1 MSMTRQRNSA
11 ACDACRA
18 RKVKCMVSDGQSKC
32 STCTELDIHCAS
44 VQPRKKRGP
53 KNRYVQ
59 TLRNELDGRS
69 GERSLS
75 LEALAPFEL
84 IQQLVA
90 DWFGWIHPVAPILQ
104 QDQFMQRL
112 TDSQAS
118 PDNVS
123 TSFLLLVA
131 SIGAATVASL
141 RRRRHLYTN
150 VTVESCLDFADRLG
164 VWSPNAAITVE
175 RSIAMYNFGSALHHE
190 HGIDSPLSHRLITEA
205 AMSVKYLI
213 HQSIDTLSF
222 MDAQILKRLYWL
234 IYAGNCTS
242 DMYGRQLLLLRQAHD
257 QTNTF
262 MPLEISDAQLLDH
275 GDPSSSNRIS
285 SEHSY
290 VPGLNAL
297 SRLFMV
303 WQSSQATATQW
314 MENLQAHIERTHRL
328 VDNLPPEL
336 SWKGSHINGGFGFN
350 VQTVNLKIT
359 QLHIR
364 SNLLEQMN
372 SIAKVEG
379 LLITPHAIIEE
390 RHRVVDELLDILY
403 HMPTEVFDA
412 NGYSIIPKIRDI
424 GSALL
429 DELRTGSHGRTLQ
442 ASVNLDRLLARLEN
456 LDLRPATAT
465 PYF

>member
-1 MSMTRQRNSA
+1 
-11 ACDACRA
+11 
-18 RKVKCMVSDGQSKC
+18 MVPDGDSKC
-32 STCTELDIHCAS
+32 STCIELNIDCTS

-59 TLRNELDGRS
+59 ALRNELDGRS
-69 GERSLS
+69 LTREPFFNLI
-75 LEALAPFEL
+75 ELAPPEITL
-84 IQQLVA
+84 QVVA
-90 DWFGWIHPVAPILQ
+90 DWFGWIHPVAPILH
-104 QDQFMQRL
+104 QDRFMQRL
-112 TDSQAS
+112 RDSQSS
-118 PDNVS
+118 PDSVS

-131 SIGAATVASL
+131 SICAATVASL

-150 VTVESCLDFADRLG
+150 VTVESCLDFAERLG
-164 VWSPNAAITVE
+164 VWSPDAAITVE

-205 AMSVKYLI
+205 AMSVKFLI

-222 MDAQILKRLYWL
+222 LDAQIVKRLYWL
-234 IYAGNCTS
+234 VYAGHCTS
-242 DMYGRQLLLLRQAHD
+242 DMYGRQLLFLRQAHD
-257 QTNTF
+257 QTSAL
-262 MPLEISDAQLLDH
+262 MPAEVSDAQLLD
-275 GDPSSSNRIS
+275 GDEPSSPDHIG

-303 WQSSQATATQW
+303 WQSSQATLTQS
-314 MENLQAHIERTHRL
+314 MENLQAHIERAHRI

-336 SWKGSHINGGFGFN
+336 SWKGIQISGDFGFD

-372 SIAKVEG
+372 TIAKTEG

-390 RHRVVDELLDILY
+390 RHRVVEELLDILY

-442 ASVNLDRLLARLEN
+442 ASVNLDRLLAKLEN
-456 LDLRPATAT
+456 LDLRPANAT

>member
-1 MSMTRQRNSA
+1 MTRQRSSA

-18 RKVKCMVSDGQSKC
+18 RKVKCLVPGGQSKC
-32 STCTELDIHCAS
+32 STCIELDVQCTS
-44 VQPRKKRGP
+44 VKPRKKRGP

-59 TLRNELDGRS
+59 TLRDELDGRPQ
-69 GERSLS
+69 GRLLG
-75 LEALAPFEL
+75 LEDLAPTDIL
-84 IQQLVA
+84 QQLID
-90 DWFGWIHPVAPILQ
+90 DWFGWIHPVAPILHRGR
-104 QDQFMQRL
+104 FMEQL
-112 TDSQAS
+112 ADLPAS
-118 PDNVS
+118 SENVS

-141 RRRRHLYTN
+141 RRRRHLYIN
-150 VTVESCLDFADRLG
+150 VTVESCLDFAERLG
-164 VWSPNAAITVE
+164 VWSPSAVITVE

-205 AMSVKYLI
+205 AMSVKFLI
-213 HQSIDTLSF
+213 HQSIVTLSF
-222 MDAQILKRLYWL
+222 IDAQVLKRLYWL
-234 IYAGNCTS
+234 IYAGHCTS
-242 DMYGRQLLLLRQAHD
+242 DMYGRQLLFLRQVQD
-257 QTNTF
+257 QTSALI
-262 MPLEISDAQLLDH
+262 PLEVSDTRLLSPDS
-275 GDPSSSNRIS
+275 PSPADRVCGES
-285 SEHSY
+285 SY

-297 SRLFMV
+297 SRLFLV
-303 WQSSQATATQW
+303 WQSSQAIPVQS
-314 MENLQAHIERTHRL
+314 MENLQAHIERAHR
-328 VDNLPPEL
+328 VVNDLPPEL
-336 SWKGSHINGGFGFN
+336 SWKGSAQNGDFGFD

-372 SIAKVEG
+372 KIAKTEG

-442 ASVNLDRLLARLEN
+442 ASVNLDRLLAKLEN
-456 LDLRPATAT
+456 LDLRPASAV

>member
-1 MSMTRQRNSA
+1 
-11 ACDACRA
+11 
-18 RKVKCMVSDGQSKC
+18 
-32 STCTELDIHCAS
+32 
-44 VQPRKKRGP
+44 
-53 KNRYVQ
+53 
-59 TLRNELDGRS
+59 
-69 GERSLS
+69 
-75 LEALAPFEL
+75 
-84 IQQLVA
+84 
-90 DWFGWIHPVAPILQ
+90 
-104 QDQFMQRL
+104 MQRL
-112 TDSQAS
+112 RDSQSS
-118 PDNVS
+118 PDSVS
-123 TSFLLLVA
+123 ISFLLLVA
-131 SIGAATVASL
+131 SICAATVASL

-150 VTVESCLDFADRLG
+150 VTVESCLDFAERLG

-205 AMSVKYLI
+205 AMSVKFLI
-213 HQSIDTLSF
+213 HQSIDALSF
-222 MDAQILKRLYWL
+222 LDAQIVKRLYWL
-234 IYAGNCTS
+234 VYAGHCTS
-242 DMYGRQLLLLRQAHD
+242 DMYGRQLLFLRQAHD
-257 QTNTF
+257 QTSAL
-262 MPLEISDAQLLDH
+262 MPAEVSDAQLLN
-275 GDPSSSNRIS
+275 GNEPSSPDHIG

-303 WQSSQATATQW
+303 WQSSQATLTQS
-314 MENLQAHIERTHRL
+314 MENLQAHIERAHRI

-336 SWKGSHINGGFGFN
+336 SWKGIQISGDFGFD

-372 SIAKVEG
+372 TIAKTEG

-390 RHRVVDELLDILY
+390 RHRVVEELLDILY

-442 ASVNLDRLLARLEN
+442 ASVNLDRLLAKLEN
-456 LDLRPATAT
+456 LDLRPANAT